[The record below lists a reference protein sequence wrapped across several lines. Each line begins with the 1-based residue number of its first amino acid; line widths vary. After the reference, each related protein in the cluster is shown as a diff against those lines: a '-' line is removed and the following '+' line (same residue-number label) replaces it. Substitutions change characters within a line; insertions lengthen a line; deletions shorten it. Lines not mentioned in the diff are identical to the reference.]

1 MMRYLSLYLFLAVV
15 MTAFFSLSLGSYD
28 IGVQN
33 IILAFLG
40 LGPDDHQLII
50 QDIRL
55 PRVLLAVLVGAGLG
69 LSGAALQGLLKNP
82 LAEPGVLGVSS
93 GAGLGAVVVL
103 YYGLASVH
111 SYAIPLAAFIGAG
124 LVTAVLYYLASRDSS
139 ILSLILAGVAL
150 SSLMASLTAL
160 ALNLSPNP
168 YALNDMM
175 VWLMG
180 SLTNRSLAD
189 VSLVWPFVLAGAI
202 ILWRF
207 KLALRIMALGDDVA
221 QTMGVDIK
229 KARLGIIIATS
240 LMIAASVGVAG
251 VIGFVGI
258 VVPHIM
264 RPFVGYD
271 PAKLL
276 LPSALGGALM
286 LLLADLLVRTMP
298 GGQELRVGVVTAL
311 VGGPF
316 FLWLVLKS
324 RRFQR

>member
-1 MMRYLSLYLFLAVV
+1 MRHLNLLLMCAVV
-15 MTAFFSLSLGSYD
+15 LLALWSLTLGSYEL
-28 IGVQN
+28 N
-33 IILAFLG
+33 FLDVLSALFG
-40 LGPDDHQLII
+40 GGEDNRQMIV

-55 PRVLLAVLVGAGLG
+55 PRILLAILIGAGLG
-69 LSGAALQGLLKNP
+69 VSGAALQGLLKNP

-93 GAGLGAVVVL
+93 GAGLGAVIVI
-103 YYGLASVH
+103 YYGLASLH
-111 SYAIPLAAFIGAG
+111 SFAIPIAAFVGAG
-124 LVTAVLYYLASRDSS
+124 SVTMVLYYLARRDNS

-175 VWLMG
+175 IWLMG
-180 SLTNRSLAD
+180 SLTNRSLLD
-189 VSLVWPFVLAGAI
+189 VNLVWPFVLIGGF
-202 ILWRF
+202 ILWRYQ
-207 KLALRIMALGDDVA
+207 LALRIMALGDDVA

-229 KARLGIIIATS
+229 QARLSIIVATS
-240 LMIAASVGVAG
+240 LIIAASVGVAG

-271 PAKLL
+271 PARLL
-276 LPSALGGALM
+276 MPSALGGALM
-286 LLLADLLVRTMP
+286 LLLADALVRSMP